1 MAVTAGTE
9 PLVSDNT
16 MACFDIFTNGPD
28 ITPESHRGMLS
39 LHMGVVKAPV
49 CNLYRQPAAWS
60 LSLRGQPLKLRQ
72 HLYYVY
78 ASLSRLDFRDLPE
91 KFIVVFEGVIGFPA
105 AKKPTALMMH
115 WWNGGRGGV

>member
-1 MAVTAGTE
+1 MEVEVSRQGRRTVFMALPRRTCHANR
-9 PLVSDNT
+9 L
-16 MACFDIFTNGPD
+16 
-28 ITPESHRGMLS
+28 PESHHGMLS